1 MKPYRSIVAILLLVL
16 SAGCATTPQF
26 KKVSTEEA
34 FSAIRELAED
44 KSPARPEL
52 EVIDTH
58 LYTQPLNKSVPCKL
72 PTSQDQLDRK
82 NFRAYW
88 DGDCKGGFAYGLGRD
103 IAISDT
109 HHVEEITI
117 YEDNGKASS
126 RVHYDFVEQFVGYSS
141 DEYDGSQI
149 RLVEQYINNEGEDF
163 NIMYR
168 QNASLKNGNSYG
180 KLWSPF
186 HIKILEFSIIEN
198 VVYEYM
204 SSRIKPI
211 NNRAAVLHFQTIDN
225 KTGSPI
231 GYEITKYA
239 NGYVNHVDLNNAE
252 RVRLPEEYLSMV
264 GEKYHELSESN
275 SRVQQNIQAVRRM
288 EAMYLNQAC
297 NGEHEISGLEK
308 NISNKICTWRNQ
320 FKEPFELAK
329 NRFDESLERMKA
341 EAQKQLEQQRIQEQL
356 NYEKRMA
363 EAAKRKKESE
373 SVNALQMLNLFS
385 DSLNAFAD
393 GLNGTSNAYRYRPPT
408 SSYNSYTPSNA
419 PSGYRSSMGSRYQ
432 YDLSKPLDRLRYR
445 IDPKAKLRD
454 RLDVNPQRR
463 IERLKREYGGGVLR
477 NNRGA
482 QW

>member
-1 MKPYRSIVAILLLVL
+1 MKPYHFIVATLLLVL

-72 PTSQDQLDRK
+72 PTSQGQLDRN

-126 RVHYDFVEQFVGYSS
+126 AVHYDFVEQFVGYSS

-168 QNASLKNGNSYG
+168 QGESLKNGNSYRTV
-180 KLWSPF
+180 WSPF
-186 HIKILEFSIIEN
+186 GIYTKQYSIIDN
-198 VVYEYM
+198 VVYEYV

-211 NNRAAVLHFQTIDN
+211 NKCYTLTHTNR
-225 KTGSPI
+225 
-231 GYEITKYA
+231 
-239 NGYVNHVDLNNAE
+239 
-252 RVRLPEEYLSMV
+252 
-264 GEKYHELSESN
+264 
-275 SRVQQNIQAVRRM
+275 
-288 EAMYLNQAC
+288 
-297 NGEHEISGLEK
+297 
-308 NISNKICTWRNQ
+308 
-320 FKEPFELAK
+320 
-329 NRFDESLERMKA
+329 
-341 EAQKQLEQQRIQEQL
+341 
-356 NYEKRMA
+356 
-363 EAAKRKKESE
+363 
-373 SVNALQMLNLFS
+373 
-385 DSLNAFAD
+385 
-393 GLNGTSNAYRYRPPT
+393 
-408 SSYNSYTPSNA
+408 
-419 PSGYRSSMGSRYQ
+419 
-432 YDLSKPLDRLRYR
+432 
-445 IDPKAKLRD
+445 
-454 RLDVNPQRR
+454 
-463 IERLKREYGGGVLR
+463 
-477 NNRGA
+477 
-482 QW
+482 